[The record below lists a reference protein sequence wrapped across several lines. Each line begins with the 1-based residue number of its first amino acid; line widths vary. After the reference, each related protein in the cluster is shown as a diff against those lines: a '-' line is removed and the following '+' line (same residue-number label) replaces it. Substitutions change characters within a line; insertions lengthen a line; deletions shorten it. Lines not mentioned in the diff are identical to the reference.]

1 VRLTGERMSEIVK
14 LVTWFKR
21 KAALSVESFQAE
33 WRGAHVDK
41 ALRIPGLLGY
51 VQSHVLV
58 SGYRKGEPFCDAL
71 AEMWFA
77 DAGAVEAA
85 RASRAFAEARAD
97 ADRFRESSTAGAML
111 TVEHLIK
118 DGPKPP
124 AGVKNVEFAV
134 RRRDLEVGE
143 FHRYWREHHGPLAAR
158 IAPIRRYVQSHAT
171 DDPRT
176 RAYDGIAS
184 TWFDNTDAMRAS
196 AATVEYRLTRE
207 DEPNFGGGHLPFV
220 ITREH
225 VFLEPPR
232 LA

>member
-1 VRLTGERMSEIVK
+1 MQMSEIVK
-14 LVTWFKR
+14 LVIWFKR

-33 WRGAHVDK
+33 WRGAHVEK
-41 ALRIPGLLGY
+41 ALRVPGLRGY

-58 SGYRKGEPFCDAL
+58 SGYRKGEPFCDGV

-77 DAGAVEAA
+77 DAAAVEAA

-97 ADRFRESSTAGAML
+97 ADRFREGSTAGAML

-124 AGVKNVEFAV
+124 AGVKNIEFVV

-158 IAPIRRYVQSHAT
+158 IAPICRYVQSHAL

-176 RAYDGIAS
+176 RSYDGIAS
-184 TWFDNTDAMRAS
+184 TWFDDTDAMRAS
-196 AATVEYRLTRE
+196 ASTEEYRSTRA
-207 DEPNFGGGHLPFV
+207 DEANFVAAHLPFV

-225 VFLEPPR
+225 VLMDPPP